1 MRFTR
6 RRDRCSTHATQHTA
20 LGPQRTRHHSRGAPW
35 RKLAHARN
43 QQPQVLLSAGDQ
55 LPQACGNQQPQAV
68 LSLAFCPAGLI
79 IIIIIL
85 RRPTAAGVSVR
96 RTPAAA
102 GASQPRSLLRRRTT
116 TAGVSVRRK
125 PAAAGASFVHTEGD
139 WPCLSP
145 LVGSCLRRDTPEAAA
160 ILGKSLSAIAST
172 EELVFTASS
181 VLLVLPASSV
191 HHADYTFAITRAAA
205 KSRRIFSAACAAL
218 PRGIEEFA
226 VYHKFEGYLAPLPI
240 WRQGMLQRS
249 AESSQTARP
258 CAALPRGFEGFV
270 LWRKYIRG
278 PHSAAL
284 LLNMLLQIGS

>member
-1 MRFTR
+1 M
-6 RRDRCSTHATQHTA
+6 
-20 LGPQRTRHHSRGAPW
+20 L
-35 RKLAHARN
+35 
-43 QQPQVLLSAGDQ
+43 
-55 LPQACGNQQPQAV
+55 
-68 LSLAFCPAGLI
+68 
-79 IIIIIL
+79 
-85 RRPTAAGVSVR
+85 VR
-96 RTPAAA
+96 RILLHHADVPTP
-102 GASQPRSLLRRRTT
+102 GRCCGSQQEHKRRRTT
-116 TAGVSVRRK
+116 TAGVSVRRT

-145 LVGSCLRRDTPEAAA
+145 LVRSCLRRDTPEAAA

-205 KSRRIFSAACAAL
+205 KSR
-218 PRGIEEFA
+218 GIEEFA

-249 AESSQTARP
+249 AESSRTARP

-270 LWRKYIRG
+270 LWRKYIRR

-284 LLNMLLQIGS
+284 PLNMLLQIGS

>member
-1 MRFTR
+1 MPICFL
-6 RRDRCSTHATQHTA
+6 C
-20 LGPQRTRHHSRGAPW
+20 APW
-35 RKLAHARN
+35 RELAHARN

-181 VLLVLPASSV
+181 VLLVLPASSGYV
-191 HHADYTFAITRAAA
+191 SPPNI
-205 KSRRIFSAACAAL
+205 L
-218 PRGIEEFA
+218 PR
-226 VYHKFEGYLAPLPI
+226 
-240 WRQGMLQRS
+240 
-249 AESSQTARP
+249 
-258 CAALPRGFEGFV
+258 
-270 LWRKYIRG
+270 IR
-278 PHSAAL
+278 HEQSV
-284 LLNMLLQIGS
+284 

>member
-125 PAAAGASFVHTEGD
+125 PAAAGAPFVHTEGD

-172 EELVFTASS
+172 EELVLTASS

-191 HHADYTFAITRAAA
+191 HHADYTIAITQRRFTTEYPSSYPPRAISLRISSSSSQLAHETSTA
-205 KSRRIFSAACAAL
+205 DSRRFTSHGTYASSSKVGKDI
-218 PRGIEEFA
+218 
-226 VYHKFEGYLAPLPI
+226 Y
-240 WRQGMLQRS
+240 MLIS
-249 AESSQTARP
+249 
-258 CAALPRGFEGFV
+258 
-270 LWRKYIRG
+270 
-278 PHSAAL
+278 
-284 LLNMLLQIGS
+284 